1 MERLNRLLTISSA
14 DPDDQRRSW
23 LLNILLLSVATFA
36 ILAILS
42 MIAATIIGGTGGT
55 GGGRLIIGSLIM
67 LAGVGVL
74 LLINRYGAGWIASS
88 IFLLLLTVL
97 FGFTDEPQQVADGRS
112 LFLFAIPI
120 IMASVI
126 LRPYASFIIAGLS
139 SLVIALVA
147 ISIQYVPNVPAMLGF
162 FAIAVV
168 SWLSARS
175 LEHAL
180 AELRAIN
187 RELDQRVEQRTRDL
201 AAALS
206 REQAEASK
214 NQAILEGIADGVI
227 VFNEERKAI
236 VTNPAM
242 AQLIA
247 RPMWKITGA
256 DIETLMAEVSPDDKE
271 TIIELLGNE
280 TFQDTP
286 SIKFEWGDK
295 TLSVSMAPVRAAPD
309 VVTGT
314 VAVFRDFTREAEI
327 ERMKSAFVSMVS
339 HDLRTPL
346 GAIMGYTDM
355 LEQAVYGP
363 LTKKQMDVMARIN
376 ANTSRLLNMVNNLL
390 DQAQIEAGKLTF
402 HIGQFAPRELLT
414 EVDSVMSILAQ
425 AKGLELICEVDAGVP
440 DKLSGDPQRLHQIV
454 VNLVSNALKFTE
466 QGKVGVKIYNYDPER
481 WAIDVSDTGP
491 GIPPEAQTYIFEA
504 FRQVEGDQVNSHSG
518 FGLGL
523 SIVKQLTTLMGGEV
537 KLESEVGRGSTFT
550 VVMPLSPIQEET
562 N

>member
-1 MERLNRLLTISSA
+1 
-14 DPDDQRRSW
+14 
-23 LLNILLLSVATFA
+23 
-36 ILAILS
+36 
-42 MIAATIIGGTGGT
+42 
-55 GGGRLIIGSLIM
+55 
-67 LAGVGVL
+67 
-74 LLINRYGAGWIASS
+74 
-88 IFLLLLTVL
+88 
-97 FGFTDEPQQVADGRS
+97 
-112 LFLFAIPI
+112 
-120 IMASVI
+120 
-126 LRPYASFIIAGLS
+126 
-139 SLVIALVA
+139 
-147 ISIQYVPNVPAMLGF
+147 
-162 FAIAVV
+162 
-168 SWLSARS
+168 
-175 LEHAL
+175 
-180 AELRAIN
+180 
-187 RELDQRVEQRTRDL
+187 
-201 AAALS
+201 LS

-227 VFNEERKAI
+227 VFDEERKAI

-242 AQLIA
+242 AQLIK
-247 RPMWKITGA
+247 RPMWRITGTE
-256 DIETLMAEVSPDDKE
+256 IETLMAQDVSPDDQ
-271 TIIELLGNE
+271 TMILELLENKAS
-280 TFQDTP
+280 QDA
-286 SIKFEWGDK
+286 SSVKFDWGEK

-363 LTKKQMDVMARIN
+363 LTEKQTGVMARIN

-402 HIGQFAPRELLT
+402 HISQFAPRELLT
-414 EVDSVMSILAQ
+414 EVDSVMGILAQ
-425 AKGLELICEVDAGVP
+425 AKGLELVCQVEAGVP
-440 DKLSGDPQRLHQIV
+440 DKLLGDPQRLHQIV

-466 QGKVGVKIYNYDPER
+466 QGQVDVRIYNHDPER

-504 FRQVEGDQVNSHSG
+504 FRQVEGEKPRNHSG

-537 KLESEVGRGSTFT
+537 KLESELGHGSTFT
-550 VVMPLSPIQEET
+550 VMMPFSPTQEET
-562 N
+562 L

>member
-1 MERLNRLLTISSA
+1 MERLNRLLTISSQN
-14 DPDDQRRSW
+14 PDDQRRSW
-23 LLNILLLSVATFA
+23 LLNILLLSVAALA
-36 ILAILS
+36 ILAILA
-42 MIAATIIGGTGGT
+42 MAVATLMGAA
-55 GGGRLIIGSLIM
+55 GGGRLLIGSLIM
-67 LAGVGVL
+67 LASVGVL
-74 LLINRYGAGWIASS
+74 LVINHYGAGWIASS

-112 LFLFAIPI
+112 LFMFAIPI

-126 LRPYASFIIAGLS
+126 LRPYASFIVAGLS
-139 SLVIALVA
+139 SLVITVAAL
-147 ISIQYVPNVPAMLGF
+147 SIQYVPNVPAMLGF
-162 FAIAVV
+162 LALAVV

-180 AELRAIN
+180 AEVRAIN

-242 AQLIA
+242 AQLIE
-247 RPMWKITGA
+247 RPMWRITGT
-256 DIETLMAEVSPDDKE
+256 DIETLMAQDVSPDDQE
-271 TIIELLGNE
+271 MILDLLGDGAS
-280 TFQDTP
+280 QDAP
-286 SIKFEWGDK
+286 SVKFDWGEK

-314 VAVFRDFTREAEI
+314 VAVFRDFTREAEV

-355 LEQAVYGP
+355 LEQSVYGP
-363 LTKKQMDVMARIN
+363 LTEKQMGVMARIN

-402 HIGQFAPRELLT
+402 HISRFAPRELLS
-414 EVDSVMSILAQ
+414 EVDAVMGILAQ
-425 AKGLELICEVDAGVP
+425 AKELQLVCKVDASVP
-440 DKLSGDPQRLHQIV
+440 EKLSGDPQRLHQIV

-466 QGKVGVKIYNYDPER
+466 QGQVGVRIYTHDPER

-504 FRQVEGDQVNSHSG
+504 FRQVEGDQANNHTG

-523 SIVKQLTTLMGGEV
+523 SIVKQLATLMGGEV
-537 KLESEVGRGSTFT
+537 KLESELGRGSTFT
-550 VVMPLSPIQEET
+550 VIMPFSPTQEEKP
-562 N
+562 